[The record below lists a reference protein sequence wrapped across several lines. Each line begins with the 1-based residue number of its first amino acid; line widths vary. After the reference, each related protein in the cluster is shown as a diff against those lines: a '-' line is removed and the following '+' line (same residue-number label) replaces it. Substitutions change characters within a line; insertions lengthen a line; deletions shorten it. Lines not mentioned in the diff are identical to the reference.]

1 MNLIIAIN
9 EENLEVTKNCCD
21 MLNNLPFYSTGDL
34 TNLLNI
40 NYRTQ
45 NYVNYVTN
53 PCIDYVLDNLKINYI
68 DEIKLFRKKTYLIEI
83 ADPYQIKSFVTEQL
97 QNQSYDVDEQFFV
110 QSLIELTVQLHD
122 LNEIK
127 ILFNQINN
135 HIKLNKQK
143 E

>member
-9 EENLEVTKNCCD
+9 EEDLETTKNCCD
-21 MLNNLPFYSTGDL
+21 MLNNLSFYSTGDL

-53 PCIDYVLDNLKINYI
+53 ACIDYVLDNLKINYV
-68 DEIKLFRKKTYLIEI
+68 DEIKLFRNKTHLIET
-83 ADPYQIKSFVTEQL
+83 ADPNQIKIFINEQL
-97 QNQSYDVDEQFFV
+97 QNKTYDVNEQFFI

-127 ILFNQINN
+127 AFFNQINDR
-135 HIKLNKQK
+135 IKSNKQ
-143 E
+143 EE